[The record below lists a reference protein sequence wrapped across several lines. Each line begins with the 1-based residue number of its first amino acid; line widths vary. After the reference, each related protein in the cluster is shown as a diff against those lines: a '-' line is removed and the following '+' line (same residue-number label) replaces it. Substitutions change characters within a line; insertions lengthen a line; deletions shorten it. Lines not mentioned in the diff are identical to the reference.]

1 MQVAAMA
8 PVAVSPE
15 NLSEEDVKN
24 VKEYIE
30 EELAKE
36 NKPEE
41 IKVKIREGRIQ
52 KRFSEICLAFQPFI
66 KNDSMTI
73 EKLLIERG
81 KELSTKIN
89 IVGFIRYQI

>member
-8 PVAVSPE
+8 PIAVVPE
-15 NLSEEDVKN
+15 DLSEEDVKN

-30 EELAKE
+30 EELTKE

-52 KRFSEICLAFQPFI
+52 KRFSEICLSYQPFI
-66 KNDSMTI
+66 KNDALTI
-73 EKLLIERG
+73 SKLLEEKG
-81 KELSTKIN
+81 KELNASIN

>member
-1 MQVAAMA
+1 MQIAAMA
-8 PVAVSPE
+8 PVAVSPD

-30 EELAKE
+30 EELTKE

-41 IKVKIREGRIQ
+41 IKVKIRDGRIQ
-52 KRFSEICLAFQPFI
+52 KRFSEICLNFQPFI
-66 KNDSMTI
+66 KNDSLTV
-73 EKLLIERG
+73 EKLVEEKS
-81 KELSTKIN
+81 KELGAKVS